1 MKYIFFKMNTE
12 LQLKLQSW
20 VDGELAASEA
30 RQMAALVEQ
39 DVEACALAAELR
51 MTHGFL
57 VGNEPQVKLPESV
70 DFHWSKIRREIERQE
85 AAGVASQDRSVD
97 WLAAARRFLAPL
109 SGVALVAFVSV
120 VSLNLFNAGK
130 VDDPTRQLVET
141 ESLSEHIGSI
151 SYKSQAENMF
161 VVYLY
166 DKDTGALDADVDVEP
181 TDDMVIQ

>member
-1 MKYIFFKMNTE
+1 MNTE

-20 VDGELAASEA
+20 VDGELAGSEA

-39 DVEACALAAELR
+39 DGEARALVAELR
-51 MTHGFL
+51 MTHGVL
-57 VGNEPQVKLPESV
+57 AGNEPEVKLPESV

-85 AAGVASQDRSVD
+85 AAGVAQQGRGVD
-97 WLAAARRFLAPL
+97 WLAAARRLLAPL
-109 SGVALVAFVSV
+109 SGVALVAFISV

-130 VDDPTRQLVET
+130 VDDPSRQLVET
-141 ESLSEHIGSI
+141 ESLSEHVGSI

-166 DKDTGALDADVDVEP
+166 DKDAAVSAADADVEVEP

>member
-1 MKYIFFKMNTE
+1 MNTE
-12 LQLKLQSW
+12 LQLKIQSW
-20 VDGELAASEA
+20 VDGELAGSEA

-39 DVEACALAAELR
+39 DVEARALASELR

-57 VGNEPQVKLPESV
+57 AGNEPEVKLPESV
-70 DFHWSKIRREIERQE
+70 DFHWSKIRREIERQA
-85 AAGVASQDRSVD
+85 AAGEGQQDRGLD
-97 WLAAARRFLAPL
+97 WLAAARRLLAPL

-120 VSLNLFNAGK
+120 VSMNLFNAGK

-141 ESLSEHIGSI
+141 ESLSEHVGSI

-166 DKDTGALDADVDVEP
+166 DKDAGVSAADADVEVESI
-181 TDDMVIQ
+181 DDMVIQ

>member
-1 MKYIFFKMNTE
+1 MT
-12 LQLKLQSW
+12 
-20 VDGELAASEA
+20 
-30 RQMAALVEQ
+30 ALVEQ
-39 DVEACALAAELR
+39 DVEARALASELR

-57 VGNEPQVKLPESV
+57 VGNELEVKLPESV

-85 AAGVASQDRSVD
+85 AAGVAPQGRGVD

-130 VDDPTRQLVET
+130 VDDPSRQLVET
-141 ESLSEHIGSI
+141 ESLSEHVGSI

-166 DKDTGALDADVDVEP
+166 DKDTVASDADVDVEP

>member
-1 MKYIFFKMNTE
+1 MNTE

-20 VDGELAASEA
+20 VDGELAGSES
-30 RQMAALVEQ
+30 RQMATLVDQ
-39 DVEACALAAELR
+39 DVEARALASELR

-57 VGNEPQVKLPESV
+57 AGNEPEVKLPESV

-85 AAGVASQDRSVD
+85 AAGVGREDRGVD

-130 VDDPTRQLVET
+130 VDDPSRQMVET
-141 ESLSEHIGSI
+141 ESLSESVGSI

-166 DKDTGALDADVDVEP
+166 DKDSGVSDADVEVEQI
-181 TDDMVIQ
+181 DDMVIQ